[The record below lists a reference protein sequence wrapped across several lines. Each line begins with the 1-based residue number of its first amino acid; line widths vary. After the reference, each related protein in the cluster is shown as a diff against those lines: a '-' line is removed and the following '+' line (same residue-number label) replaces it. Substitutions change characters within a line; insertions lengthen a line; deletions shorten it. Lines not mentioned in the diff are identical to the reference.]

1 MRYLIFVSQ
10 TVILNALKNPLD
22 NPRWQFLIPNSQSP
36 LFLCV
41 LCVLC
46 VESCSRKSD
55 VTGIFRYN
63 ESQGIE
69 NLDPVMAS
77 NYAALWPLIQVC
89 EGLVEYDPQMNLK
102 PLLAESYSISENGLT
117 YTFKLRPN
125 VRFHDDDCFPNR
137 KGRMVSSFD
146 FKYCFERVCDPRTK
160 TRGAWI
166 LRDRIN
172 GANEFINTV
181 QLQTSD
187 FKLQTSQ
194 DISGIRCPD
203 SLTLEITLTKP
214 FAPFLSILTMGYA
227 FVYPHEA
234 VEYYQENFGYHPVGT
249 GPFKFVKWDFDRE
262 LVFERNPD
270 YWNTPPA
277 LEGFKV
283 SFIRSSETAFLDFL
297 EGKLD
302 YYDPSPEVLD
312 QITDTEGKLLPK
324 YDFELIR
331 QPWLNTVYLA
341 VQLDEKMPGGKNN
354 ILSNTKLRRA
364 IAHALDRQKLAEY
377 VLRHKGKPAENGP
390 IPPGMPGFSNQ
401 VKGYAYDRQKALTLL
416 EEAGYPNGKGL
427 SLTLTIS
434 NEETQK
440 LTGEAIQ
447 EQLREIGIDV
457 KLDFIQGSVLRS
469 AQVGGELPFWR
480 ANWGA
485 DYFDPE
491 NFMAL
496 FYSKNKTPN
505 GPNYTHYSNSEADSL
520 YELALRLTDFSKRSM
535 LYNEMQHI
543 VLEDCP
549 WILLY
554 YNEIIYL
561 KSPKLKGLYID
572 GLNNL
577 VLKYASFKKL

>member
-1 MRYLIFVSQ
+1 LISFASFHDVFYICIIK
-10 TVILNALKNPLD
+10 TVVLNVVKNPFRRS
-22 NPRWQFLIPNSQSP
+22 NPRSKFPIPNSQF
-36 LFLCV
+36 LIFLCV
-41 LCVLC
+41 LS
-46 VESCSRKSD
+46 VEFLSCSQKPD
-55 VTGIFRYN
+55 ETNIFRYN

-89 EGLVEYDPQMNLK
+89 EGLVEFDPQMNLK
-102 PLLAESYSISENGLT
+102 PLLAESYSISEDGLV

-137 KGRMVSSFD
+137 KGRTVKSFD

-160 TRGAWI
+160 TRGAWVF
-166 LRDRIN
+166 RDRI
-172 GANEFINTV
+172 AASD
-181 QLQTSD
+181 LRADTSAE
-187 FKLQTSQ
+187 
-194 DISGIRCPD
+194 ISGIQCPD
-203 SLTLEITLTKP
+203 SLTLVITLTKP
-214 FAPFLSILTMGYA
+214 FAPFLSILTMAYA
-227 FVYPHEA
+227 FVYPQEA
-234 VEYYQENFGYHPVGT
+234 VEYYKENFGYHPVGT
-249 GPFKFVKWDFDRE
+249 GPFRFVKWDFDRE
-262 LVFERNPD
+262 LLFEQNPD
-270 YWNTPPA
+270 YWSTLPA
-277 LEGFKV
+277 LEGFRV

-312 QITDTEGKLLPK
+312 QITDTQGLLLPR
-324 YDFELIR
+324 YNFELIR

-341 VQLDEKMPGGKNN
+341 VQMDEKMPGGKNN
-354 ILSNTKLRRA
+354 ILSNAKLRRA
-364 IAHALDRQKLAEY
+364 IAHALDRRKLAEY

-390 IPPGMPGFSNQ
+390 IPPGMPGFSNE
-401 VKGYAYDRQKALTLL
+401 VSGYGYDRQKSLTLL

-447 EQLREIGIDV
+447 GQLKEIGIDV

-505 GPNYTHYSNSEADSL
+505 GPNYTHYSNPEADSL
-520 YELALRLTDFSKRSM
+520 YELALRLTDFSKRAGI
-535 LYNEMQHI
+535 YNDMERI

-577 VLKYASFKKL
+577 ILKYTSLEL